1 MATRSAAVRASASP
15 KATHGLG
22 ARPHD
27 FERFASMDPISQGRT
42 IRDGMEAIIAE
53 RVAKE
58 LLQVPL
64 QTLLAGLGLP
74 SSTILRKISRKERLS
89 GAESDRIAR
98 VLYVREQAAD
108 VFEDE
113 ALAAEW
119 MRRPNATL
127 GGMTPLEVLDTQ
139 PGYDR
144 VRDILSRIAFGVAA

>member
-1 MATRSAAVRASASP
+1 MTMATRSAAVRASASP

-119 MRRPNATL
+119 MRRPIML
-127 GGMTPLEVLDTQ
+127 RPSPGGL
-139 PGYDR
+139 PGR
-144 VRDILSRIAFGVAA
+144 VG

>member
-1 MATRSAAVRASASP
+1 MATRSAAVRASAST
-15 KATHGLG
+15 KVTHGLG

-89 GAESDRIAR
+89 GPESDRIAR

-119 MRRPNATL
+119 MCRPNATL

>member
-1 MATRSAAVRASASP
+1 MATRSAAVRTSASAKS
-15 KATHGLG
+15 AQGLG
-22 ARPHD
+22 TRPHD
-27 FERFASMDPISQGRT
+27 FERFASMDPVSQGRT
-42 IRDGMEAIIAE
+42 IRDGMDAIIAE

-89 GAESDRIAR
+89 GSESDRIAR
-98 VLYVREQAAD
+98 VLYIHEQAAD

-113 ALAAEW
+113 ALAAQW

>member
-1 MATRSAAVRASASP
+1 MTTRSSSIRVVSKGSQ
-15 KATHGLG
+15 GLG
-22 ARPHD
+22 ARPND
-27 FERFASMDPISQGRT
+27 FQRFASMDPISQGRT
-42 IRDGMEAIIAE
+42 IRDGMDAIIAE
-53 RVAKE
+53 RVARE
-58 LLQVPL
+58 LLQIPL

-89 GAESDRIAR
+89 GSESDRIAR
-98 VLYVREQAAD
+98 VLYIREQAAD

-119 MRRPNATL
+119 MRRANAAL

>member
-1 MATRSAAVRASASP
+1 MATRSAAARTSASAKS
-15 KATHGLG
+15 AQGLG
-22 ARPHD
+22 TRPHD
-27 FERFASMDPISQGRT
+27 FERFASMDPVSQGRT
-42 IRDGMEAIIAE
+42 IRDGMDAIIAE

-89 GAESDRIAR
+89 GPESDRIAR
-98 VLYVREQAAD
+98 VLYIHEQAAD

-113 ALAAEW
+113 ALAAQW